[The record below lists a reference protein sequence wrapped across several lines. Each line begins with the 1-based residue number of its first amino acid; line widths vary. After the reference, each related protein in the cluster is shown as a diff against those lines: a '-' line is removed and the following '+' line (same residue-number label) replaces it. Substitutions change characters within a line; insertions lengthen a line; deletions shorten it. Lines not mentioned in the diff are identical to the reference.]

1 MKNLRAALLH
11 VLPAAV
17 MIVGLSLVWQPAI
30 AQNTTPYNDVAAVQ
44 QQPAQQPDSPGS
56 ASEAKTF
63 TGKIVKDGDKLV
75 LTDSDGK
82 TTYQIDDQQKAKA
95 FLNKS
100 VKVTGILDASTGQIK
115 VIAIEPAA

>member
-1 MKNLRAALLH
+1 MKSLRAALIH
-11 VLPAAV
+11 VLPAAI
-17 MIVGLSLVWQPAI
+17 MIVGLSLVWQPAV
-30 AQNTTPYNDVAAVQ
+30 AQNTTPYNDVAAAQ
-44 QQPAQQPDSPGS
+44 QQPAQQPDSAGS

-75 LTDSDGK
+75 LTDADGK

>member
-1 MKNLRAALLH
+1 MKNLRAALLE

-17 MIVGLSLVWQPAI
+17 MMVALGLIWQPAI
-30 AQNTTPYNDVAAVQ
+30 AQNTTPNNDAAAAQ

-56 ASEAKTF
+56 ASETKTF

-75 LTDSDGK
+75 LTDADGK
-82 TTYQIDDQQKAKA
+82 MTYQLDDQQKAKA

>member
-1 MKNLRAALLH
+1 MKNLRTALLH
-11 VLPAAV
+11 VLPAAI
-17 MIVGLSLVWQPAI
+17 MIVGLSLVWQSAL

-63 TGKIVKDGDKLV
+63 SGKIVKDGDKLV
-75 LTDSDGK
+75 LTDADGK

-100 VKVTGILDASTGQIK
+100 VKVTGILDASTGIIR
-115 VIAIEPAA
+115 VSAIEPSA

>member
-1 MKNLRAALLH
+1 MKNLRAALLY
-11 VLPAAV
+11 VLPAAI
-17 MIVGLSLVWQPAI
+17 MMVGLSLVWEPAV
-30 AQNTTPYNDVAAVQ
+30 AQNTTPHNDVAAAQ

-75 LTDSDGK
+75 LTDADGK

-100 VKVTGILDASTGQIK
+100 VKVTGILDASTGQIR

>member
-1 MKNLRAALLH
+1 MKSLRAALIH
-11 VLPAAV
+11 VLPAAI
-17 MIVGLSLVWQPAI
+17 MIVGLSLVWQPAV
-30 AQNTTPYNDVAAVQ
+30 AQNTTPYNDVAAAQ

-63 TGKIVKDGDKLV
+63 SGKIVKDGDKLV
-75 LTDSDGK
+75 LTDADGK

-100 VKVTGILDASTGQIK
+100 VKVTGILDASTGIIR
-115 VIAIEPAA
+115 VSAIEPAA

>member
-1 MKNLRAALLH
+1 MKNLRAALLY
-11 VLPAAV
+11 VLPAAI
-17 MIVGLSLVWQPAI
+17 MMVGLSLVWQPAV
-30 AQNTTPYNDVAAVQ
+30 AQNTTPQNDVAAAQ

-75 LTDSDGK
+75 LTDADGK

-100 VKVTGILDASTGQIK
+100 VKVTGILDASTGIIR
-115 VIAIEPAA
+115 VSAIEPAA

>member
-1 MKNLRAALLH
+1 MKNLRAVLFH

-17 MIVGLSLVWQPAI
+17 MMVGLSMVWQPAI
-30 AQNTTPYNDVAAVQ
+30 AQNTTPYNDVAATQ

-56 ASEAKTF
+56 ASETKTF

-75 LTDSDGK
+75 LTDADGK
-82 TTYQIDDQQKAKA
+82 MTYQIDDQQKAKA

-100 VKVTGILDASTGQIK
+100 VKVTGTQDASTGQIR

>member
-1 MKNLRAALLH
+1 MKNLRAALLY
-11 VLPAAV
+11 VLPAAI
-17 MIVGLSLVWQPAI
+17 MMVGLSLVWQPAV
-30 AQNTTPYNDVAAVQ
+30 AQNTTPQNDVAAAQ

-63 TGKIVKDGDKLV
+63 SGKIVKDGDKLV
-75 LTDSDGK
+75 LTDADGK

-100 VKVTGILDASTGQIK
+100 VKVTGILDASTGIIR
-115 VIAIEPAA
+115 VSAIEPAA

>member
-1 MKNLRAALLH
+1 MKNLRAALLY
-11 VLPAAV
+11 VLPAAI
-17 MIVGLSLVWQPAI
+17 MMVGLSLVWEPAV
-30 AQNTTPYNDVAAVQ
+30 AQNTTPQNDVAAAQ

-75 LTDSDGK
+75 LTDADGK
-82 TTYQIDDQQKAKA
+82 MTYQIDDQQKAKA

-100 VKVTGILDASTGQIK
+100 VKVTGILDASTGIIR
-115 VIAIEPAA
+115 VSAIEPAA

>member
-1 MKNLRAALLH
+1 MKNLRTALLH
-11 VLPAAV
+11 VLPAAI
-17 MIVGLSLVWQPAI
+17 MIVGLSLVWQSAV

-75 LTDSDGK
+75 LTDADGK

-100 VKVTGILDASTGQIK
+100 VKVTGILDASTGIIR
-115 VIAIEPAA
+115 VSAIEPAA

>member
-1 MKNLRAALLH
+1 
-11 VLPAAV
+11 
-17 MIVGLSLVWQPAI
+17 MIVSLSLVWQPAV
-30 AQNTTPYNDVAAVQ
+30 AQNTIPHNDVAAAQ

-56 ASEAKTF
+56 ASETKVF

-75 LTDSDGK
+75 LTDADGK

>member
-17 MIVGLSLVWQPAI
+17 MMVGLSLVWQPAI
-30 AQNTTPYNDVAAVQ
+30 AQNTTAYNHVAAVQ
-44 QQPAQQPDSPGS
+44 EQTILQPDTLGS
-56 ASEAKTF
+56 ASDTKIF

-75 LTDSDGK
+75 LTDADGK
-82 TTYQIDDQQKAKA
+82 MTYQLDDQQKAKA

-100 VKVTGILDASTGQIK
+100 VKVTSILDASTGQIR
-115 VIAIEPAA
+115 VSAIEPAA

>member
-1 MKNLRAALLH
+1 M
-11 VLPAAV
+11 
-17 MIVGLSLVWQPAI
+17 MVGLSLVWEPAV
-30 AQNTTPYNDVAAVQ
+30 AQNTTPHNDVAAAQ

-75 LTDSDGK
+75 LTDADGK
-82 TTYQIDDQQKAKA
+82 MTYQIGDQQKAKA

-100 VKVTGILDASTGQIK
+100 VKVTGILDASTWQIR

>member
-1 MKNLRAALLH
+1 MKNLRAALLY
-11 VLPAAV
+11 VLPAAI
-17 MIVGLSLVWQPAI
+17 MIVGLSLVWQPAV
-30 AQNTTPYNDVAAVQ
+30 AQNTTPRNDVAAAQ

-56 ASEAKTF
+56 ASETKVF

-75 LTDSDGK
+75 LTDADGK

>member
-1 MKNLRAALLH
+1 MKNLRAALLY
-11 VLPAAV
+11 VLPAAI
-17 MIVGLSLVWQPAI
+17 MMVGLSLVWQPAV
-30 AQNTTPYNDVAAVQ
+30 AQNTTPHNDVAAAQ
-44 QQPAQQPDSPGS
+44 QQPAQQPDSPSS
-56 ASEAKTF
+56 ASETKVF

-75 LTDSDGK
+75 LTDADGK

>member
-1 MKNLRAALLH
+1 VKSLRAALIH
-11 VLPAAV
+11 VLPAAI
-17 MIVGLSLVWQPAI
+17 MIVGLSLVWQPAV

-56 ASEAKTF
+56 ASETKVF

-75 LTDSDGK
+75 LTDADGK

>member
-1 MKNLRAALLH
+1 MKNLRAALVH

-17 MIVGLSLVWQPAI
+17 MMVGLSLVWQPAV
-30 AQNTTPYNDVAAVQ
+30 AQNTTPYNDVAAAQ

-56 ASEAKTF
+56 ASEAKIF

-75 LTDSDGK
+75 LTDADGK

>member
-1 MKNLRAALLH
+1 MKNLRAALLY
-11 VLPAAV
+11 VLPAAI
-17 MIVGLSLVWQPAI
+17 MMVGLSLVWQPAV
-30 AQNTTPYNDVAAVQ
+30 AQNTTPHNDVAAAQ

-56 ASEAKTF
+56 ASETKVF

-75 LTDSDGK
+75 LTDADGK

-100 VKVTGILDASTGQIK
+100 VKVTGILDASTGIIR
-115 VIAIEPAA
+115 VSAIEPSA

>member
-17 MIVGLSLVWQPAI
+17 IIVGLSLVWQPAI
-30 AQNTTPYNDVAAVQ
+30 AQNTTPYNDVAATQ
-44 QQPAQQPDSPGS
+44 QQPALQPDSPGS

-63 TGKIVKDGDKLV
+63 TGKIMKDGDKLV
-75 LTDSDGK
+75 LTDADGK
-82 TTYQIDDQQKAKA
+82 MTYQLDDQQKAKA

-100 VKVTGILDASTGQIK
+100 VKVTGILDASTGQIR
-115 VIAIEPAA
+115 VSAIEPAA

>member
-1 MKNLRAALLH
+1 MKSLRAALIH
-11 VLPAAV
+11 VLPAAI
-17 MIVGLSLVWQPAI
+17 MIVGLSLVWQPAV
-30 AQNTTPYNDVAAVQ
+30 AQNTTPYNDVAAAQ
-44 QQPAQQPDSPGS
+44 QQPAQQPDSAGS

-75 LTDSDGK
+75 LTDADGK

-100 VKVTGILDASTGQIK
+100 VKVTGILDASTGIIR
-115 VIAIEPAA
+115 VSAIEPAA

>member
-30 AQNTTPYNDVAAVQ
+30 AQNTAPYNDVAAVQ

-56 ASEAKTF
+56 ASEAKIF

-75 LTDSDGK
+75 LTDADGK

-100 VKVTGILDASTGQIK
+100 VKVTGILDASTGIIR
-115 VIAIEPAA
+115 VSTIEPAA